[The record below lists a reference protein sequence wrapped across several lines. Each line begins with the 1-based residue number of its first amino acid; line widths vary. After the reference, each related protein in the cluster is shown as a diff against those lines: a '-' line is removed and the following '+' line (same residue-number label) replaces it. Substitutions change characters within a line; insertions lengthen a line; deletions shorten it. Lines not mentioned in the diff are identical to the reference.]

1 MGSSIV
7 TVIVVV
13 YLAIMILIGYLSSK
27 KVHNSNDFA
36 LAGRGLGP
44 LLLAATLAATNIG
57 GGTSL
62 GITEQAFGKWGFSS
76 IWYIITAALAFII
89 LAFVAPKFRESMVT
103 TVSEY
108 FEKRYGKKNALVTAV
123 IMGLPMIAITAAQI
137 MASATILTV
146 MTNMNYNISVV
157 IVTIIV
163 TVYSA
168 MGGLWGVAF
177 TDLIQGILIFIG
189 SLIALPFAL
198 NYAGGLE
205 HVMSNL
211 EPVQKSFT
219 AGIGW
224 PTIISLIIMY
234 IASYSVGPEISQR
247 YFAAKDARSIKI
259 GSFAGGLICIA
270 YSFLPALLGIVA
282 FSIVKDGLL
291 TSELLTSEGS
301 RYILPVLALN
311 TMPPVIVGILFS
323 ALISATLSSADSDML
338 AVSVIFTNDIYKKY
352 IKKETTDKELLFVS
366 RMAMVFVGIFSMF
379 IAFKATTIIGI
390 LMFSFSL
397 RAAGVFIPYIF
408 GNYSN
413 KKFSALSSM
422 LSLISGSVVTI
433 FFQYSKS
440 INFFGLDPII
450 PGILTSFVVFVVFG
464 FLVKTEQKLNS

>member
-1 MGSSIV
+1 MGSSIIIS
-7 TVIVVV
+7 IVVI
-13 YLAIMILIGYLSSK
+13 YLAAMILIGYLSSK
-27 KVHNSNDFA
+27 KVHTSNDFA

-44 LLLAATLAATNIG
+44 FLLAATLAATNLG

-62 GITEQAFGKWGFSS
+62 GITEQAFGKWGFSA
-76 IWYIITAALAFII
+76 IWYIITASIAFILLAFI
-89 LAFVAPKFRESMVT
+89 APKFRESLVT

-108 FEKRYGKKNALVTAV
+108 FAKRYGEKNALLTAI

-146 MTNMNYNISVV
+146 MTNINYNISVV

-163 TVYSA
+163 TVYSV

-177 TDLIQGILIFIG
+177 TDLIQGTLIFIG
-189 SLIALPFAL
+189 SLIAVPFAL
-198 NYAGGLE
+198 NYAGGFE
-205 HVMSNL
+205 HVISNL
-211 EPVQKSFT
+211 EPAQKSFT
-219 AGIGW
+219 SGIGW

-247 YFAAKDARSIKI
+247 YFAAKDNKAIRV
-259 GSFAGGLICIA
+259 GSSLAGLICIL

-338 AVSVIFTNDIYKKY
+338 AVAVIFTNDIYKKY

-366 RMAMVFVGIFSMF
+366 RMTMVFVGIFSMF

-408 GNYSN
+408 GHYSSR
-413 KKFSALSSM
+413 KFSALSSAM
-422 LSLISGSVVTI
+422 SLISGSAVTI
-433 FFQYSKS
+433 FFQYNKNVS
-440 INFFGLDPII
+440 FFSMDPII
-450 PGILTSFVVFVVFG
+450 PGIVTSLIVFLIFG
-464 FLVKTEQKLNS
+464 FFIKTEYKTNR